1 MAFNLGDLIKQ
12 GTVPNLGTARD
23 EIEYIDLALI
33 DDDPRNFYQLSGLDE
48 LAANIELLGL
58 QQPIRVRTNPEDPT
72 HVIIVSGHRRCSAI
86 RNLAKEEPERWKQV
100 PCIREQ
106 NTESPALQ
114 ELRLIYANSDTR
126 KISDADL
133 SKQAARVEMLLYQ
146 LKEEGY
152 DFPGRMRDHVAK
164 ACQVSKSKLSR
175 LKVISEGLSEVWKLS
190 WEKNK
195 LPEQAAYALARMP
208 DEFQRRMFKACSGS
222 LKGNSAERIYQKY
235 SEGWRWEATITCPS
249 GKTCSHADAAL
260 HHDMENYN
268 MCGGNTCCL
277 TCEQFTRNYSPCER
291 ACSKA
296 KSQRKEENADKKA
309 KEEAEQAK
317 KQRKLLASVS
327 ESASRLLVAADA
339 AGISDNIEM
348 RFNRYGG
355 TYSVKELRNFAAGNF
370 GGRIPYT
377 NEFEPSQLYDVAEIA
392 KALQCSADYVVGLS
406 DELHPG
412 SMIREPDSNDE
423 ASTSIPA
430 SVPGMV
436 WHKSSEYPENGTVA
450 VVVHDW
456 EMHKD
461 EPEFEIT
468 VGIFKN
474 GQWLEFGRE
483 YFDIYD
489 VHKWLPIGDPLTE
502 EPPEQ
507 SADPDDGPGGQ
518 LVFAG
523 WMPGGTT
530 PCDPCDVVAVFDL
543 GDGHR
548 TKMFA
553 RWNGREFLFKA
564 QGEKIDMEPIKW
576 MALPPEED

>member
-1 MAFNLGDLIKQ
+1 MGFDLGELIKQ
-12 GTVPNLGTARD
+12 GTVPKLGTVR
-23 EIEYIDLALI
+23 EVIEYIDLALI
-33 DDDPRNFYQLSGLDE
+33 DDDPRNFYQLSGLEE
-48 LAANIELLGL
+48 LAANIELMGL
-58 QQPIRVRTNPEDPT
+58 QQPIRVRTNPEDST
-72 HVIIVSGHRRCSAI
+72 RVIIVSGHRRCSAI
-86 RNLAKEEPERWKQV
+86 RKLSEEDPERWKQV
-100 PCIREQ
+100 PCIRERDS
-106 NTESPALQ
+106 ESPALQ

-133 SKQAARVEMLLYQ
+133 SKQAERVEMLLYQ
-146 LKEEGY
+146 LQEEGY
-152 DFPGRMRDHVAK
+152 DFPGRMRDHVAQ

-175 LKVISEGLSEVWKLS
+175 LKVIREGLSEVWKLS

-249 GKTCSHADAAL
+249 GKACSHADAAL
-260 HHDMENYN
+260 HHDMEDYD

-277 TCEQFTRNYSPCER
+277 TCRQFQRNRNPCER

-296 KSQRKEENADKKA
+296 KAQRKEENADKKA

-327 ESASRLLVAADA
+327 ESASRLLIAADA
-339 AGISDNIEM
+339 AGISDNIEIKL
-348 RFNRYGG
+348 NRYGG

-377 NEFEPSQLYDVAEIA
+377 NEFEPNQLYDVAKIA
-392 KALQCSADYVVGLS
+392 EALHCSADYVVGLS
-406 DELHPG
+406 DQLHPG

-423 ASTSIPA
+423 TSTSIPA

-450 VVVHDW
+450 VVVHDLNAS
-456 EMHKD
+456 KD
-461 EPEFEIT
+461 IPDFCAT
-468 VGIFKN
+468 VCIFKN
-474 GQWLEFGRE
+474 GQWLEYGFE
-483 YFDIYD
+483 CMDID
-489 VHKWLPIGDPLTE
+489 DIHKWLPISDPLTE
-502 EPPEQ
+502 EPPKQ
-507 SADPDDGPGGQ
+507 SDGPSGQ

-543 GDGHR
+543 GDGRR

-564 QGEKIDMEPIKW
+564 HGEKIDMEPIKW